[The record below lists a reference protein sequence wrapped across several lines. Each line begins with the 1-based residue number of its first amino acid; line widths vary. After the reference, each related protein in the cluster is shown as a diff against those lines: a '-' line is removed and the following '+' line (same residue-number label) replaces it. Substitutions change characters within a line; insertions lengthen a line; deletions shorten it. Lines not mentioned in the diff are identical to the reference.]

1 VTACLLAATAVLLS
15 AGARDPALEARV
27 KSVMPTDKEET
38 WLQIPW
44 RTDIQQ
50 ARFEAQ
56 ESDKP
61 IFLWMMNGHPLGS
74 T

>member
-1 VTACLLAATAVLLS
+1 MTACLLAATAVLLN

-27 KSVMPTDKEET
+27 KSVMPTSQEDS

-56 ESDKP
+56 ESNKP

>member
-15 AGARDPALEARV
+15 AGVRDPALEARV
-27 KSVMPTDKEET
+27 KSVLPIEKEET